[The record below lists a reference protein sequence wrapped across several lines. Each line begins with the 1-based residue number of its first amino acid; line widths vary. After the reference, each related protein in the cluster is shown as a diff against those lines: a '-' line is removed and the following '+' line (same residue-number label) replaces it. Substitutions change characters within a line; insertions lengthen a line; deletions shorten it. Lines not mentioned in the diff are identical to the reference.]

1 MEGIRQYI
9 VSVTAAAILCAVL
22 RQLLPEKGLTSSLLK
37 LVSGIFLAFVVI
49 SPVKNVDIDSFTVYV
64 DAISLEGESL
74 SAEGEDMAADAMA
87 CIIKDRTE
95 AYILDKAKSLNAS
108 LAVEVELSADS
119 LPVPE
124 TVRLNGTVSPY
135 ARSVLETM
143 LAEELGIAKENQ
155 IWIS

>member
-37 LVSGIFLAFVVI
+37 LISGIFLAFVVI
-49 SPVKNVDIDSFTVYV
+49 SPVKDVDIGSYTVYFES
-64 DAISLEGESL
+64 ISLEGEAL
-74 SAEGEDMAADAMA
+74 AAEGKDMASDAMA
-87 CIIKDRTE
+87 CIIKDQTE
-95 AYILDKAKSLNAS
+95 AYILDKAKSLDAPIS
-108 LAVEVELSADS
+108 VEVELGQDS
-119 LPVPE
+119 VPVS
-124 TVRLNGTVSPY
+124 VRIHGTVSPY

-143 LAEELGIAKENQ
+143 LTEELGIAKENQ